1 MFKQRKGDVLFI
13 IAILSLSVIL
23 ILSFGAQ
30 GLTLTVWMVLFPLY
44 IFRLIIWSK
53 WEFWKETLYHYLT
66 PFKWKLSVFTLWPL
80 LALFV
85 FFNRHYFYIHAFEI
99 PLVLKVIGLLLSLAG
114 LFITFWTLWLLGIDR
129 AVLTTLIFGENK
141 KEQGKIIFHG
151 PYALNPHPMFMGEKI
166 IVSGAFIF
174 TGELSLVILFIL
186 ALIAN
191 TITAREEEKDL
202 LKKQGKNYKAY
213 KSKTPFL
220 FYSKKT
226 GSKK

>member
-13 IAILSLSVIL
+13 IAILSLSGIL
-23 ILSFGAQ
+23 ILNFGTQ

-53 WEFWKETLYHYLT
+53 WEFWKETLYRYLT

-85 FFNRHYFYIHAFEI
+85 FFNRHYIYIHAFEI
-99 PLVLKVIGLLLSLAG
+99 PLVLIIIGLLFSLAG

-129 AVLTTLIFGENK
+129 AVLTTLIFGEKK
-141 KEQGKIIFHG
+141 KEQGKIISHG

-166 IVSGAFIF
+166 IVSGAFIS

-213 KSKTPFL
+213 KSKTSFL
-220 FYSKKT
+220 FYSKKR
-226 GSKK
+226 GNKK